1 MLYIFGGLPG
11 TGKTELSR
19 YLAQTIAGVYIR
31 IDTIEQV
38 LKNKGI
44 DNLYDEGYQVAFSV
58 ALDNLKNGLPVIADS
73 TNPVEES
80 RLAWRAVA
88 KDAKVQ
94 YKEIEIICSDK
105 SEHRSRVEK
114 RRSDIP
120 KLTLPSWDS
129 VIKREYEPWASSDI
143 LVDTAARTTEQSKM
157 ELLHLLNI
165 PAYSNAY

>member
-1 MLYIFGGLPG
+1 MLYIFEGLPG

-31 IDTIEQV
+31 IDTIEQI

-44 DNLYDEGYQVAFSV
+44 ANLYDEGYQVAFSV
-58 ALDNLKNGLPVIADS
+58 ALDNLKNGLPVVADS

-80 RLAWRAVA
+80 RLAWRTVA

-105 SEHRSRVEK
+105 SEHRRRVEK

-129 VIKREYEPWASSDI
+129 VIAREYEPWSSSDI
-143 LVDTAARTTEQSKM
+143 VLDTAAKTPEQSKAD
-157 ELLHLLNI
+157 LLHLLGIRNC
-165 PAYSNAY
+165 SNSY